1 LLEAVKEAHDRVAYL
16 LFSKGAIL
24 NLEDAGS
31 RVCTAVA
38 HGDTDFVRRLIKYGA
53 DPNSKDYDHRTPL
66 HIAAAEGL
74 YLIAKML
81 IDAGASVFATDRYSI
96 CVELILVCFLL
107 KLTFFSLYSF
117 WKKSSAFS

>member
-1 LLEAVKEAHDRVAYL
+1 VASL

-24 NLEDAGS
+24 NLKDAGNQF
-31 RVCTAVA
+31 CTAVA

-74 YLIAKML
+74 YLIAKVL
-81 IDAGASVFATDRYSI
+81 IEAGASVFSTDRYSI
-96 CVELILVCFLL
+96 CAELIQVCYLFT
-107 KLTFFSLYSF
+107 LTFCAKYSVF
-117 WKKSSAFS
+117 GEYM